1 MSSQQISEL
10 ISSIILALHPLPFPS
25 ADAVA
30 IGIAIAIA
38 AALCIVCNF
47 VGNNNNNCQNTLHAL
62 LISQIIEPQNGLNAP
77 RWAPANWCLMRIL
90 TSKVGFKPPRLINV
104 GPNGSR

>member
-62 LISQIIEPQNGLNAP
+62 LISRRMGWMPH
-77 RWAPANWCLMRIL
+77 
-90 TSKVGFKPPRLINV
+90 VGRQLI
-104 GPNGSR
+104 GA